1 MMFPSMTCASSEAQ
15 RDSWT
20 LNRRRKTMIDCI
32 YLDCLNVF
40 VILFAIAVQMLWVRI

>member
-1 MMFPSMTCASSEAQ
+1 MTCASCAETSA
-15 RDSWT
+15 SWT
-20 LNRRRKTMIDCI
+20 LNLRKKTMTDCI